1 MWLIPRWGP
10 YHGGVRRFWGRG
22 GAGLRTRTADRGRVY
37 SEPESPDT
45 TARGDFGAYN
55 RLLHVQLELG
65 IYFC

>member
-10 YHGGVRRFWGRG
+10 YHGGSEAQAPG
-22 GAGLRTRTADRGRVY
+22 GGGLRTRTADRGRVY